1 MKNELNKP
9 KVLNA
14 WAFYDWANSV
24 HSLTITSAIFPIYYP
39 IAAIM
44 VGSST
49 PGLLDIFGVSIP
61 NTAVYSYTISIAFLF
76 LAFSIPLFSGISDY
90 LGNKKSFMKGFCYL
104 GALSCMALYFF
115 TKGNYWLGTIAFL
128 FSIIGWGGSIVFYN
142 SYLPEIASPD
152 KFDHLSAKG
161 FTLGYIGSVLLLIQN
176 LTMVLKPEWYGG
188 ISGDVAS
195 RISFLTVG
203 IWWIVF
209 AQIPF
214 YFLPKSKIL
223 KEKDHTT
230 WWLGGLKELQKVLQ
244 EVQQLPDI
252 KNYLSAFFLYNMGA
266 QTVLFLGALFGGQEL
281 KLPAQSLIITIL
293 IIQLVAIP
301 GSYTCAY
308 LSRKIGNIKAIA
320 AIVFIWILV
329 CFYAYTVVD
338 EFNFFILATAIG
350 FVMGGIQAN
359 SRATYAKLCP
369 SGEKDTA
376 SYFSLYDVCERLSTV
391 IGTAIF
397 GIFIQVT
404 GNMRNGVFF
413 LIFIFSLSFIFIFNL
428 LKMNPAKLL
437 KSE

>member
-1 MKNELNKP
+1 MKNELNEP

-39 IAAIM
+39 IAAVM
-44 VGSST
+44 VGTAS
-49 PGLLDIFGVSIP
+49 PGLLNIFGFYIP

-90 LGNKKSFMKGFCYL
+90 LGNKKTFMKSFCYL
-104 GALSCMALYFF
+104 GAISCIVLFFF

-152 KFDHLSAKG
+152 KFDNLSAKG

-176 LTMVLKPEWYGG
+176 LTMVLKPDWYGG
-188 ISGDVAS
+188 ISGDKAS

-203 IWWIVF
+203 IWWIIF

-214 YFLPKSKIL
+214 YYLPKSKVL
-223 KEKDHTT
+223 KEKEHTT
-230 WWLGGLKELQKVLQ
+230 WWLGGLKELKKVLKEIQ
-244 EVQQLPDI
+244 TFPEI
-252 KNYLSAFFLYNMGA
+252 KNYLCAFFLYNMGA

-293 IIQLVAIP
+293 LIQLVAIP

-308 LSRKIGNIKAIA
+308 LSRKIGNIRAIA
-320 AIVFIWILV
+320 LIVFIWILV
-329 CFYAYTVVD
+329 CFYAYTVKD

-369 SGEKDTA
+369 KGEKDTA

-397 GIFIQVT
+397 GIFIQLT

-428 LKMNPAKLL
+428 LKMNPEKLI

>member
-1 MKNELNKP
+1 MNEP
-9 KVLNA
+9 KVLRA

-39 IAAIM
+39 IAAVM
-44 VGSST
+44 VGSSR
-49 PGLLDIFGVSIP
+49 PEMLDILGFSIP

-76 LAFSIPLFSGISDY
+76 LAFSIPIFSGISDY
-90 LGNKKSFMKGFCYL
+90 LGNKKMFMKFFCYL
-104 GALSCMALYFF
+104 GAISCIALYFF
-115 TKGNYWLGTIAFL
+115 TKGSYWLGTISFL

-142 SYLPEIASPD
+142 SYLPEIATPD
-152 KFDHLSAKG
+152 KFDQLSARG

-176 LTMVLKPEWYGG
+176 LTMVLKPDWYGG
-188 ISGDVAS
+188 ISGDQAS

-203 IWWIVF
+203 IWWIIF

-214 YFLPKSKIL
+214 QYLPKSKIL
-223 KEKDHTT
+223 REKDHQT
-230 WWLGGLKELQKVLQ
+230 WWLGGLRELNKVLIEIKSQ
-244 EVQQLPDI
+244 PAI

-293 IIQLVAIP
+293 LIQLVAIP
-301 GSYTCAY
+301 GSYSCAY
-308 LSRKIGNIKAIA
+308 LSRKLGNVKAIGL
-320 AIVFIWILV
+320 IVFFWIVV
-329 CFYAYTVVD
+329 CFYAYTVHD

-369 SGEKDTA
+369 KGERDTA

-397 GIFIQVT
+397 GAFIQIT

-413 LIFIFSLSFIFIFNL
+413 LIFIFAFSFLFIYQL
-428 LKMNPAKLL
+428 LRINPQTLI

>member
-1 MKNELNKP
+1 MENKLNDSKI
-9 KVLNA
+9 LNA

-44 VGSST
+44 IGQSK
-49 PGLLDIFGVSIP
+49 PELLNIFGILIP
-61 NTAVYSYTISIAFLF
+61 NTAVYSYTISFAFLF
-76 LAFSIPLFSGISDY
+76 LAFSIPVFSGISDY
-90 LGNKKSFMKGFCYL
+90 LGNKKTFMKFFCYL
-104 GALSCMALYFF
+104 GAISCMALYFF
-115 TKGNYWLGTIAFL
+115 TKGNYWLGTISFL

-142 SYLPEIASPD
+142 SYLPEIASPE
-152 KFDHLSAKG
+152 KFDKLSARG
-161 FTLGYIGSVLLLIQN
+161 FTLGYIGSVLLLLQN
-176 LTMVLKPEWYGG
+176 LSMILKPEWYGN
-188 ISGDVAS
+188 ISSDYAS

-203 IWWIVF
+203 IWWILF

-214 YFLPKSKIL
+214 YFLPKSKVL
-223 KEKDHTT
+223 KEKDHHS
-230 WWLGGLKELQKVLQ
+230 WWWGGLRELKKVLN
-244 EVQQLPDI
+244 EIKKIPAI
-252 KNYLSAFFLYNMGA
+252 KNYLFAFFLYNMGA

-293 IIQLVAIP
+293 LIQLVAIP
-301 GSYTCAY
+301 GSYACAH
-308 LSRKIGNIKAIA
+308 LSKKIGNIKAIGL
-320 AIVFIWILV
+320 IVFFWIIV
-329 CFYAYTVVD
+329 CFYAYTVRD
-338 EFNFFILATAIG
+338 ELNFFILATAIG

-369 SGEKDTA
+369 SDEKDTA

-397 GIFIQVT
+397 GLFIQLT

-413 LIFIFSLSFIFIFNL
+413 LIFIFAFSFIFIYRL
-428 LKMNPAKLL
+428 LKINPAKLL

>member
-1 MKNELNKP
+1 MKQTLNDS

-39 IAAIM
+39 IAAVMIGNTKPEM
-44 VGSST
+44 
-49 PGLLDIFGVSIP
+49 LNIFGFYIQ
-61 NTAVYSYTISIAFLF
+61 NTAVYSYTISIAFLL
-76 LAFSIPLFSGISDY
+76 LAITIPLFSGISDY
-90 LGNKKSFMKGFCYL
+90 LGNKKTFMKSFCYL
-104 GALSCMALYFF
+104 GGISCMILFFF
-115 TKGNYWLGTIAFL
+115 TKGHYVVGTLAFL
-128 FSIIGWGGSIVFYN
+128 FSVIGWGGSIVFYN
-142 SYLPEIASPD
+142 SYLPEIATPE
-152 KFDHLSAKG
+152 KFDNLSAKG

-188 ISGDVAS
+188 ISGDLAS

-203 IWWIVF
+203 IWWILF

-214 YFLPKSKIL
+214 YYLPKSKIT
-223 KEKDHTT
+223 KEKNHKT
-230 WWLGGLKELQKVLQ
+230 WWLGGLKELSKALQ
-244 EVQQLPDI
+244 EIKNIPSI
-252 KNYLSAFFLYNMGA
+252 KNYLIAFFLYNMGA

-281 KLPAQSLIITIL
+281 KLPTQSLIITIL
-293 IIQLVAIP
+293 LIQLVAIP

-320 AIVFIWILV
+320 LIVFIWILV
-329 CFYAYTVVD
+329 CFYAYTVKD

-369 SGEKDTA
+369 PHEKDTA
-376 SYFSLYDVCERLSTV
+376 SFFSFYDVCERLSTV

-397 GIFIQVT
+397 GLFIQLT

-413 LIFIFSLSFIFIFNL
+413 LLFIFALSFIFIY
-428 LKMNPAKLL
+428 KLL
-437 KSE
+437 KINPEKLLRSE